1 MNFIS
6 NEKAEWAFSMFIG
19 GASIR
24 EVAKA
29 VGIAKETA
37 HRLQWEA
44 FIGMIDNGDN
54 EIKVKVNRQAR
65 RVILAKDIP
74 LKWISW
80 VWGREVSQAE
90 WVEYLGSSG

>member
-29 VGIAKETA
+29 VGIAKEA
-37 HRLQWEA
+37 
-44 FIGMIDNGDN
+44 
-54 EIKVKVNRQAR
+54 VN
-65 RVILAKDIP
+65 
-74 LKWISW
+74 
-80 VWGREVSQAE
+80 QAE
-90 WVEYLGSSG
+90 WVEYSESNG